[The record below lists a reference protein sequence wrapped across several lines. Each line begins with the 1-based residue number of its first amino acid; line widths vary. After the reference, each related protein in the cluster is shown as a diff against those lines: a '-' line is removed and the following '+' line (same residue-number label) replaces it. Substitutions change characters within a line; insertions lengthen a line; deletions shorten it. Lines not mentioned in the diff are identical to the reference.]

1 MMLSLV
7 IIIDKQ
13 RILYIIQNTVLNGIM
28 VAKVKEASWLVKKVL
43 CSIILFI
50 IIILTFYK
58 SFSVNFI

>member
-28 VAKVKEASWLVKKVL
+28 VAKVKEASWLLKKVL